1 MERISKSERILT
13 AYQRYEL
20 LTGECCYP
28 LAPYY
33 SGYGD
38 AERGQ
43 NLEPVDQYITEQ
55 MKLDWLNNREVLLKL
70 WNGEI
75 NERETFGDAKPWL
88 HIVHGPVEQPW
99 ACSVFDD
106 QSPAAAKKAKR
117 R

>member
-1 MERISKSERILT
+1 MERISKSERVLT

-20 LTGECCYP
+20 LTGECVYC
-28 LAPYY
+28 LARFY

-43 NLEPVDQYITEQ
+43 NLERVDQYITAEMQ
-55 MKLDWLNNREVLLKL
+55 RDWEDNRELLLKL

-88 HIVHGPVEQPW
+88 HIIHGPDDLPW

-106 QSPAAAKKAKR
+106 RPPAAAKKAKR
-117 R
+117 H

>member
-1 MERISKSERILT
+1 M
-13 AYQRYEL
+13 
-20 LTGECCYP
+20 
-28 LAPYY
+28 APYY